1 MTTTIK
7 RELTRESIAWV
18 LSALCEDFAAATQP
32 LTINREMREAAVSA
46 EDMTRAMLAQV
57 SYGAVVA
64 DIAERLGVAIPWS
77 VRRAVGDDPTPDAA

>member
-32 LTINREMREAAVSA
+32 LTINREMREASVSPA
-46 EDMTRAMLAQV
+46 DMTRAMLSQV
-57 SYGAVVA
+57 SFGAVVA
-64 DIAERLGVAIPWS
+64 DLAERLGVAIPWS
-77 VRRAVGDDPTPDAA
+77 VRTAIGDDLPPAAD